1 MKIFQTTADGLCLAR
16 SILQQVIHH
25 PHAYTP
31 ELLMKQAALH
41 MIRHPYRFYKYLE
54 QELTETGESYESY
67 CVNVYNCNV
76 WGDDL
81 IASVIGDMWNL
92 SITILSP
99 VFKKP
104 FHLFHNKT
112 AEPEVVIVSN
122 GGSYLC
128 TEKGSTHFTATM
140 PLSTNYQKP
149 GSEHLHSNIGP
160 DMNPKLMPLILEDKK
175 KARDI
180 ALKEYLKVDTELS
193 LGLLRSVTRQ
203 LNRIDDHI
211 TSLIKESDDLNR
223 QKDVLTNQLLQLGL
237 SAERIKEITDMK
249 KERQYCRTTER
260 EEIDKANERKRK
272 AEEEKWDK
280 AKKQKVV
287 ALVEGEEEPD
297 YGMPTPEKAKETE
310 EHDSKVRRQQ
320 KQIIEQQEQLLQR
333 QEAELVRKQ
342 RIIDQQ
348 EQAMT
353 REPIIV
359 QPSQTSSSVQPGT
372 STITT
377 GGPQISSSV
386 QPGTSMRTGGVATI
400 DRFLSARNMEYL
412 RNLPASEVPC
422 REVQDVHGI
431 GPQEIQTTEIQSGDV
446 VIAEPQLQ
454 QPQQEPQQQPQKV
467 SQTIYVPKI
476 AESSH
481 IVLIPTPSKKSTPL
495 RSGTSGPVP
504 LELQDPKRFYCK
516 NCHGNYATKDE
527 LTRHEQKVCGK
538 EIAEYI
544 CDACDKTYY
553 WPNPLREHYYKQHVK
568 VIMYH
573 CPRCNKPF
581 SYSSKLS
588 VHLRTNCPNKDGP
601 EIYKKMIDLDPAVEE
616 KFKPKVPLEIEN
628 PDAIQPQEVVEGDE
642 QEVGAQIVGGGDEQE
657 VGAQVVAGDDQQEGG
672 VQVVGGSVQVLGEGN
687 EQEGDIQVV
696 GTGNVQEYQLTEEQH
711 QVAGE
716 TLGEELLREIQKH
729 EQEEKE
735 KQEEVIIIKT
745 DDVADDADAERLLD
759 VMSQGNIPEVKDDE
773 ENGGQVK
780 PEEDALLD

>member
-1 MKIFQTTADGLCLAR
+1 
-16 SILQQVIHH
+16 
-25 PHAYTP
+25 
-31 ELLMKQAALH
+31 MKQAALH

-112 AEPEVVIVSN
+112 EEPEVVIVSN

-128 TEKGSTHFTATM
+128 AEKGSTHFTATM

-211 TSLIKESDDLNR
+211 TSLIKESDNLNR

-237 SAERIKEITDMK
+237 SAERIKEITDMR

-297 YGMPTPEKAKETE
+297 YEMPTPEKTKETE

-348 EQAMT
+348 EQAMA

-359 QPSQTSSSVQPGT
+359 QPSTISQTLSSVQPGT

-377 GGPQISSSV
+377 GGPQTSSSV
-386 QPGTSMRTGGVATI
+386 QPGTSIRTGGRATI
-400 DRFLSARNMEYL
+400 DRFLSARNMEFL
-412 RNLPASEVPC
+412 RNLPATEPC

-431 GPQEIQTTEIQSGDV
+431 GPQNIQTTQIQPGDV
-446 VIAEPQLQ
+446 VISEPFLQQQ
-454 QPQQEPQQQPQKV
+454 QPQQQQPQATTT
-467 SQTIYVPKI
+467 S
-476 AESSH
+476 ES
-481 IVLIPTPSKKSTPL
+481 KS
-495 RSGTSGPVP
+495 
-504 LELQDPKRFYCK
+504 
-516 NCHGNYATKDE
+516 N
-527 LTRHEQKVCGK
+527 
-538 EIAEYI
+538 
-544 CDACDKTYY
+544 
-553 WPNPLREHYYKQHVK
+553 
-568 VIMYH
+568 
-573 CPRCNKPF
+573 
-581 SYSSKLS
+581 
-588 VHLRTNCPNKDGP
+588 HLRAKD
-601 EIYKKMIDLDPAVEE
+601 
-616 KFKPKVPLEIEN
+616 F
-628 PDAIQPQEVVEGDE
+628 
-642 QEVGAQIVGGGDEQE
+642 
-657 VGAQVVAGDDQQEGG
+657 
-672 VQVVGGSVQVLGEGN
+672 
-687 EQEGDIQVV
+687 
-696 GTGNVQEYQLTEEQH
+696 
-711 QVAGE
+711 
-716 TLGEELLREIQKH
+716 
-729 EQEEKE
+729 
-735 KQEEVIIIKT
+735 
-745 DDVADDADAERLLD
+745 
-759 VMSQGNIPEVKDDE
+759 
-773 ENGGQVK
+773 
-780 PEEDALLD
+780 